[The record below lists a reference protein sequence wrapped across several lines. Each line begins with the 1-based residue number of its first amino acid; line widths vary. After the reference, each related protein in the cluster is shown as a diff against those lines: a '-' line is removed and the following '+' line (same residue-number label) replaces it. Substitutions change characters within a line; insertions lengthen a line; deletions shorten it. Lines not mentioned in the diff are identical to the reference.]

1 MAVSLLLLLS
11 ALTAVLG
18 GLLFSLSRG
27 RGGSLAY
34 RNKRIIRHI
43 RGGERSKLG
52 ARLFKTGTCR
62 K

>member
-27 RGGSLAY
+27 
-34 RNKRIIRHI
+34 
-43 RGGERSKLG
+43 
-52 ARLFKTGTCR
+52 ARREPGI
-62 K
+62 

>member
-18 GLLFSLSRG
+18 GLLFALSRG
-27 RGGSLAY
+27 RESGLWE
-34 RNKRIIRHI
+34 RTVCHI